1 VFPTVRE
8 VLELD
13 ALRRGAPEV
22 VAGAAGLGRPVRWVH
37 ISELADVAGLLHGGE
52 LVLTT
57 GVMLPEDR
65 AELAAYLDALA
76 DVQAAGLVVELGRRY
91 ADTLPRPL
99 VRAAERRGLPLVAL
113 RTEVRFVAVTEAVH
127 ARVVDA
133 QLARLRASDA
143 VHQVFNELS
152 VEGAEPQE
160 VVREVARV
168 AQAPAVLENLAHQ
181 VLAFDPAGRD
191 QQALLDGWERRSRQ
205 VAPPGRTGWD
215 RRTGWLVTAVGAR
228 GRDWGRLVIVGEP
241 GAEPGRGPGAAPG
254 AGPGPEPL
262 GAPDPASGLPGAGG
276 AVAQG
281 PDGLPHPSTV
291 LLERAAATLAL
302 NRLLERDRESLERQT
317 HRTLLSGILTHALT
331 VSEVALRSRAL
342 GVPLEGRRL
351 VGVMLRPVGGPAP
364 AALEAEARL
373 RDFAET
379 AALAV
384 RDRGLTALAGALD
397 DGAVGV
403 LVSLGAADDEGAAL
417 DGFAAALDR
426 LLTASGGGRPERA
439 ARPYVMAAGSS
450 VGALRDA
457 RRTLLEASQVAEA
470 ALHGGSGGGPAGA
483 RGGAAYYRLP
493 DVRLRGL
500 LHLLRDD
507 ARLQTYVERE
517 LGPLLA
523 HDAEHG
529 TDLVRILGVY
539 LECGRNKSAAAD
551 AAHLSRPSFY
561 DRLHRV
567 ERVLGVDLDQ
577 VESCLSLH
585 VALLALSA
593 VRR

>member
-1 VFPTVRE
+1 MLPTITQ

-13 ALRRGAPEV
+13 VLRRAAPEV
-22 VAGAAGLGRPVRWVH
+22 VAGAAELGRGVRWVH
-37 ISELADVAGLLHGGE
+37 ISELTDIAGMLQGGE

-65 AELAAYLDALA
+65 EALARYIDALA
-76 DVQAAGLVVELGRRY
+76 DVGAAGLVVELGRRY
-91 ADTLPRPL
+91 ADALPKPL
-99 VRAAERRGLPLVAL
+99 VRAAERRDLPLVAL

-127 ARVVDA
+127 ALVVDG
-133 QLARLRASDA
+133 QLTELRASEA
-143 VHQVFNELS
+143 VHQTFNELA
-152 VEGAEPQE
+152 VEGAEADD
-160 VVREVARV
+160 VVREVARM
-168 AQAPAVLENLAHQ
+168 ASAPVVLENLSHQ
-181 VLAFDPAGRD
+181 VLAFDAAGREPE
-191 QQALLDGWERRSRQ
+191 ALLDGWERRSRN
-205 VAPPGRTGWD
+205 VSPPGRTGYD
-215 RRTGWLVTAVGAR
+215 RRAGWLVTAVGAR
-228 GRDWGRLVIVGEP
+228 GRDWGRLVLVGEP
-241 GAEPGRGPGAAPG
+241 GPPPRSVTGAATP
-254 AGPGPEPL
+254 AD
-262 GAPDPASGLPGAGG
+262 APHRD
-276 AVAQG
+276 
-281 PDGLPHPSTV
+281 TV
-291 LLERAAATLAL
+291 LLERGAATLAL

-331 VSEVALRSRAL
+331 VSDVGLRARAL

-351 VGVMLRPVGGPAP
+351 VGVMLRLRGGPP
-364 AALEAEARL
+364 SAALAAQARL
-373 RDFAET
+373 RDFTEH

-384 RDRGLTALAGALD
+384 RERGLTALTGTLD

-403 LVSLGAADDEGAAL
+403 LVSLGPHDEEQSAL
-417 DGFAAALDR
+417 DGFAAVLER
-426 LLTASGGGRPERA
+426 LVEQA
-439 ARPYVMAAGSS
+439 ADAPAFVMAAGSS

-457 RRTLLEASQVAEA
+457 RRTLLEAAQVADA
-470 ALHGGSGGGPAGA
+470 ALHGESHA
-483 RGGAAYYRLP
+483 RGRGYYRLP

-529 TDLVRILGVY
+529 TDLVRILSVY
-539 LECGRNKSAAAD
+539 LASGRNKSAAAD

-585 VALLALSA
+585 VALLALEA